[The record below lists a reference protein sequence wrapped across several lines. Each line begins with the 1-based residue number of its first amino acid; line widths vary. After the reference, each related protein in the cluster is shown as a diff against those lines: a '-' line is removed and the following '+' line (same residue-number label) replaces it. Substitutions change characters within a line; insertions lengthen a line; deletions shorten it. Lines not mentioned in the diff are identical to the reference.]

1 MRGMETLETPKT
13 KDRLRLVLG
22 GTMSTEGSP
31 GVVDFDEGI
40 AQWLQ
45 QYKHAK
51 EEIARWEEIA
61 DIARSHIENAMGDA
75 ETALYENKP
84 VVRWTR
90 VESRRFDTKKA
101 REILPQQVI
110 DVLEIVSTSRR
121 FTLVDPDPQ

>member
-22 GTMSTEGSP
+22 GKMSTQGSP

-45 QYKHAK
+45 QYRHAK

>member
-1 MRGMETLETPKT
+1 
-13 KDRLRLVLG
+13 
-22 GTMSTEGSP
+22 MSTESSIGI
-31 GVVDFDEGI
+31 VDFDDGI

-61 DIARSHIENAMGDA
+61 DIARSHLENAMGDA

-84 VVRWTR
+84 VVRWTH

-101 REILPQQVI
+101 REILPQHVI
-110 DVLEIVSTSRR
+110 DVLEVVSMSRR
-121 FTLVDPDPQ
+121 FTLVDQDPQ

>member
-1 MRGMETLETPKT
+1 
-13 KDRLRLVLG
+13 
-22 GTMSTEGSP
+22 
-31 GVVDFDEGI
+31 
-40 AQWLQ
+40 
-45 QYKHAK
+45 
-51 EEIARWEEIA
+51 
-61 DIARSHIENAMGDA
+61 MGDS

>member
-1 MRGMETLETPKT
+1 
-13 KDRLRLVLG
+13 
-22 GTMSTEGSP
+22 MSTEGSI
-31 GVVDFDEGI
+31 GIVDFDDGI

-61 DIARSHIENAMGDA
+61 DIARAHLENAMGDA

-110 DVLEIVSTSRR
+110 DVLEIVSMSRR
-121 FTLVDPDPQ
+121 FTLVDQDPK

>member
-22 GTMSTEGSP
+22 GKMSIEASP

-45 QYKHAK
+45 QYRHAK

-61 DIARSHIENAMGDA
+61 DIARSHVENAMGDS

>member
-22 GTMSTEGSP
+22 GSMSTQESP

-75 ETALYENKP
+75 ETALYQNTP
-84 VVRWTR
+84 VVKWTH

-110 DVLEIVSTSRR
+110 DVLEVVSNSRR
-121 FTLVDPDPQ
+121 FVILDQDHQ

>member
-22 GTMSTEGSP
+22 GKMSTQGSP

-45 QYKHAK
+45 QYRHAK

-61 DIARSHIENAMGDA
+61 DIARSHIENAMGEA

-101 REILPQQVI
+101 RDILPQQVI

>member
-22 GTMSTEGSP
+22 GKMSTQGSP

-45 QYKHAK
+45 QYRHAK

-110 DVLEIVSTSRR
+110 DVLEVVSMSRR

>member
-1 MRGMETLETPKT
+1 
-13 KDRLRLVLG
+13 
-22 GTMSTEGSP
+22 MSTEASIGI
-31 GVVDFDEGI
+31 VDFDDGI

-51 EEIARWEEIA
+51 EEIARWTEIA
-61 DIARSHIENAMGDA
+61 DIARAHLENAMGDA

-84 VVRWTR
+84 VVRWTH

-110 DVLEIVSTSRR
+110 DVLEVVSMSRR
-121 FTLVDPDPQ
+121 FTLVDQDQA

>member
-1 MRGMETLETPKT
+1 METLETPKT

-22 GTMSTEGSP
+22 GKMSTQGSP

-45 QYKHAK
+45 QYRHAK

>member
-1 MRGMETLETPKT
+1 
-13 KDRLRLVLG
+13 
-22 GTMSTEGSP
+22 MSTEGSI
-31 GVVDFDEGI
+31 GIVDFDDGI

-61 DIARSHIENAMGDA
+61 DIARSHLENAMGDA

-110 DVLEIVSTSRR
+110 DVLEIVSMSRR
-121 FTLVDPDPQ
+121 FTIVDQDPQ